1 VKLVETYAPDRGLYY
16 VAALAG
22 TTDVDAITLSLAQYA
37 REGSDEVAAR
47 GITLAALSNT
57 LVKGGIVAAL
67 GSESLR
73 RPVLAATAAILAV
86 GGVALAL
93 I

>member
-1 VKLVETYAPDRGLYY
+1 
-16 VAALAG
+16 
-22 TTDVDAITLSLAQYA
+22 
-37 REGSDEVAAR
+37 
-47 GITLAALSNT
+47 
-57 LVKGGIVAAL
+57 VKGGIVAAL